1 MVRHQHKMTMT
12 TEAESAPVAPPKVS
26 RSNQNFDFS
35 VYSPGQEH
43 EGTIMNVQPFG
54 VFVRISNG
62 PDVLLPRSQLNK
74 NSYERLK
81 KLFEEK
87 STELIKFSLIS
98 VSPESK
104 TLSGKLLT
112 GPVKGRADLSAL
124 EGKEIEGKLFTGS
137 VVSVHD
143 FGIFVLVDE
152 LGVQGLV
159 PISKAERPE
168 DGDLE
173 SAYLPGSKIDVI
185 VEEVN
190 IANQKLVLAMK
201 GAKASHGKN
210 DDAFLSTLPQG
221 KWIQAIVQSVNK
233 FALFLR
239 PAAHDKTIFLHQN
252 YVPRDLIRALKKR
265 LPDIYQA
272 SNITAAL
279 GGKSDLET
287 LFGKGDVLKVR
298 VDYFPGN
305 DRSYRISML
314 PLRNRASED
323 EDANLDLGDDVEGGA
338 TAEVNDISGGEVN
351 EFDEEFKSYEDDDE
365 ELEEFFDEEG
375 DNRRDVYD
383 AESLLV
389 WWRGAP
395 YERIEEPSEVVE
407 EEGEVEIEELQ
418 VINEDANMVDGNW
431 RRLFEVDMRAD
442 ALDSN
447 TRMIEADQNELREE
461 IGELE
466 GLDEGIQDAGGFG
479 VASNSNFRLGS
490 FFSFEGIPEEW
501 KKEMDYFAETSAV
514 DSTISSK
521 LRGGQKAEQ
530 TEFES
535 LMRELQQQEDAAK
548 VRVSRSAEQVAQPIQ
563 PAESQ

>member
-1 MVRHQHKMTMT
+1 MF
-12 TEAESAPVAPPKVS
+12 ASSAV
-26 RSNQNFDFS
+26 
-35 VYSPGQEH
+35 
-43 EGTIMNVQPFG
+43 
-54 VFVRISNG
+54 
-62 PDVLLPRSQLNK
+62 
-74 NSYERLK
+74 
-81 KLFEEK
+81 
-87 STELIKFSLIS
+87 
-98 VSPESK
+98 
-104 TLSGKLLT
+104 
-112 GPVKGRADLSAL
+112 
-124 EGKEIEGKLFTGS
+124 
-137 VVSVHD
+137 
-143 FGIFVLVDE
+143 
-152 LGVQGLV
+152 
-159 PISKAERPE
+159 
-168 DGDLE
+168 
-173 SAYLPGSKIDVI
+173 
-185 VEEVN
+185 
-190 IANQKLVLAMK
+190 
-201 GAKASHGKN
+201 
-210 DDAFLSTLPQG
+210 
-221 KWIQAIVQSVNK
+221 
-233 FALFLR
+233 
-239 PAAHDKTIFLHQN
+239 FLHQN
-252 YVPRDLIRALKKR
+252 YVPRDLVRALKKR

-272 SNITAAL
+272 SNVTAAL

-305 DRSYRISML
+305 ERSYRVSML
-314 PLRNRASED
+314 PLRNRAAED

-338 TAEVNDISGGEVN
+338 TAEVSDISGGDVN

-365 ELEEFFDEEG
+365 ELEEFFDEER

-395 YERIEEPSEVVE
+395 YERIEEPSEVAE
-407 EEGEVEIEELQ
+407 EEEEEQVEIEELQ

-479 VASNSNFRLGS
+479 VASNSHFRLGS

-501 KKEMDYFAETSAV
+501 KKEMDYFAESSAV

-548 VRVSRSAEQVAQPIQ
+548 VRVSRSAEQVAQPIE